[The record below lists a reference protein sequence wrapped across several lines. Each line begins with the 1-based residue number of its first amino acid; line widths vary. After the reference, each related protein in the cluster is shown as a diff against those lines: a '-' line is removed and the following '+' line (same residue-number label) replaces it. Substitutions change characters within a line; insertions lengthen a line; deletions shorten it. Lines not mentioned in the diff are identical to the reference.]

1 MEKMGRAFV
10 ALLAVL
16 VCTVAGLSTASAQT
30 ALFSYNDNVGTP
42 DAGTYTPGSSFT
54 FAIDITFAPGGSVAN
69 MVGLSY
75 WFEQQN
81 PNAPFYFAITNRDL
95 SSSIFSF
102 PQTANAQLT
111 YPQNMTPQNVKDLGG
126 STQDLMGVGAGT
138 YLVANLTISI
148 SAAAAP
154 GTYVIENTTTG
165 GKTSAIS
172 DDQGHTAPIPLAT
185 YTITVVPEPTTFGL
199 LAAGFSI
206 LSIFAFKRRSS
217 NRA

>member
-1 MEKMGRAFV
+1 MDKVGRRFV
-10 ALLAVL
+10 ALIAAL

-42 DAGTYTPGSSFT
+42 NAGTYTPGSSFT
-54 FAIDITFAPGGSVAN
+54 FAIDITFAPGGNVAN
-69 MVGLSY
+69 MAGLSY

-81 PNAPFYFAITNRDL
+81 PNAPFYFGITNRDL

-102 PQTANAQLT
+102 PQTTNAQLT
-111 YPQNMTPQNVKDLGG
+111 YPQNLTPQNVKDLGG
-126 STQDLMGVGAGT
+126 TTQDLSGVGAGT
-138 YLVANLTISI
+138 YLIANLTIAI
-148 SAAAAP
+148 SASAAP
-154 GTYVIENTTTG
+154 GTYIIENTTTG
-165 GKTSAIS
+165 GKTSSIT
-172 DDQGHTAPIPLAT
+172 DDQGHTFAIPQAT
-185 YTITVVPEPTTFGL
+185 YTITVVPEPATFGL